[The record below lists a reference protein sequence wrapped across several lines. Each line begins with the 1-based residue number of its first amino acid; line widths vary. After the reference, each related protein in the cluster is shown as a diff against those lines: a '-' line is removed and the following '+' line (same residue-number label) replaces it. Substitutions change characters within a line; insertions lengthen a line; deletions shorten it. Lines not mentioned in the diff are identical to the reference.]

1 MDAPI
6 PRDLASRLA
15 NAASGIDGVR
25 SAVVCSAEGAVLGSA
40 GAPEPAKDAALASF
54 IALRAE
60 ALSVDGDLR
69 GMGRQLA
76 GSAFSHLAVSGVH
89 DETLLY
95 TLNNGAYLSVQLA
108 PGRSTAAAQP
118 LTSLVRRVAAMPTT
132 TRSS

>member
-60 ALSVDGDLR
+60 AL
-69 GMGRQLA
+69 
-76 GSAFSHLAVSGVH
+76 
-89 DETLLY
+89 
-95 TLNNGAYLSVQLA
+95 
-108 PGRSTAAAQP
+108 
-118 LTSLVRRVAAMPTT
+118 
-132 TRSS
+132 